1 MIEILTRKPW
11 QGKSPFLFA
20 LLLSILLL
28 GTVLVPARADSS
40 EWLYT
45 VQAGSFSIDDLTGA
59 GRRFML
65 LSYKLGR
72 KLGADLR
79 IEQAEERFF
88 VRVGQFSSAAMAQN
102 LLRKV
107 RRSVPGADL
116 TRISID
122 KFWQHPILIAYDE
135 KSFMHTR
142 KSIESSLMK
151 AQNDHMDGQSGR
163 GEQKHIA
170 IPNPHDVEQAEG
182 LMDEI
187 YQLYWARNYEKA
199 AELIR
204 QGIRRWPDR
213 PELYGWNGAT
223 LLDTG
228 QPDEALVQYR
238 KAAELMPNVPEYH
251 AGSGFSLLNIYVDRA
266 KQSIEAFEKA
276 LSLDPDNIN
285 AIEGLGIVYAS
296 TGQRVQAEKL
306 HKRLRQLDRDA
317 AARLSEYIRWGIDWR
332 R

>member
-1 MIEILTRKPW
+1 MIEILTRELR
-11 QGKSPFLFA
+11 QGRSPFLFP
-20 LLLSILLL
+20 LLLSILLF
-28 GTVLVPARADSS
+28 GTVLVPARANSS

-45 VQAGSFSIDDLTGA
+45 VQAGSFPINDLTGA

-65 LSYKLGR
+65 LSEKLGR

-79 IEQAEERFF
+79 IEQAEKRFL
-88 VRVGQFSSAAMAQN
+88 VRVGQFSSAAAAQN
-102 LLRKV
+102 LLKKV
-107 RRSVPGADL
+107 SQSVPGAGL
-116 TRISID
+116 SRERID
-122 KFWQHPILIAYDE
+122 KFWQNPVLIAYDE
-135 KSFMHTR
+135 KSFMQSR
-142 KSIESSLMK
+142 KSLEASLMK
-151 AQNDHMDGQSGR
+151 APKDHVGGQTTLS
-163 GEQKHIA
+163 EQKQNT
-170 IPNPHDVEQAEG
+170 IPKSQEVGGADA
-182 LMDEI
+182 LLDEI
-187 YQLYWARNYEKA
+187 SQLYGSYNYENA
-199 AELIR
+199 TELIR
-204 QGIRRWPDR
+204 QGIRRWPHQ
-213 PELYGWNGAT
+213 PEFYGWNGAT

-228 QPDEALVQYR
+228 RPDEALIQYR

-306 HKRLRQLDRDA
+306 HKRLRQLDGDA